1 MIHQF
6 APRSASERWLQ
17 SFGIALVPSDALPS
31 EAAMPGKICTSLI
44 TVDRYTSGLVSDA
57 TPVSELTRLYKLKDM
72 QFVT

>member
-6 APRSASERWLQ
+6 EPRSASERWLQ

-44 TVDRYTSGLVSDA
+44 TVDRYTSGLVLDE
-57 TPVSELTRLYKLKDM
+57 TPVSELTRLYKLKEM